1 MDALTVLLWL
11 TAADGV
17 PPPPTPTMLG
27 HLVATPIIR
36 QVCIDLELLRP
47 NESKMYFRGSFEFQ
61 SDLLVMRRRYENC
74 KELPRLA
81 PNIDRLPSIAQCDE
95 ALGILTKRIDDA
107 RNAATLNHDWR
118 DRIEGEVYRM
128 HSLYCFWRSMKMA
141 KQGTREELGCVL
153 AMISPEEWANGW
165 WPSPWR

>member
-11 TAADGV
+11 TASEGC
-17 PPPPTPTMLG
+17 PPPPAPTSLG

-36 QVCIDLELLRP
+36 SVCIDLELLRP
-47 NESKMYFRGSFEFQ
+47 EESKMYFRYPDEFHT
-61 SDLLVMRRRYENC
+61 DLQTMRRRYENC
-74 KELPRLA
+74 KDLPRLA

-95 ALGILTKRIDDA
+95 ALGILTKRIDEA
-107 RNAATLNHDWR
+107 RNAAALNQDWR
-118 DRIEGEVYRM
+118 ERIESEVYRM

-141 KQGTREELGCVL
+141 KQGTREELGCVM
-153 AMISPEEWANGW
+153 AMISPEEWANGL